1 MCTSTVACMHFFFF
15 SKLVADIVSTDQL
28 NSSSYFSFASIF
40 EYLAT
45 GCSIFIECR
54 QKSQR
59 SSIWMQQTLSFHHVP
74 WSLYIYR
81 GYEHFFMRVLL
92 WIEWTI
98 FGKHRAIP
106 RFAIAS
112 VTRSN
117 TQQPLFPN
125 GTSRFFF
132 HWCCLLTID

>member
-1 MCTSTVACMHFFFF
+1 MCTSTVVCMHFFFF

-59 SSIWMQQTLSFHHVP
+59 SSIWMQQTLGFHHVP

-92 WIEWTI
+92 WIEWTM
-98 FGKHRAIP
+98 
-106 RFAIAS
+106 
-112 VTRSN
+112 
-117 TQQPLFPN
+117 FPKYIVLYHDLQSLLSHDPTPN
-125 GTSRFFF
+125 SHYFPTELPGFFF
-132 HWCCLLTID
+132 IDAVYWR